1 MAPENTQKIV
11 VLDLAIEEENRIV
24 ATRHTAGGETTPEFL
39 VKWYPLKEAPKGF
52 QAVAGGVLYVPE
64 WVPISEEEDI
74 DGLDCTPQRCKY
86 EESTDMLVLLLP
98 EKTTLS
104 WLDHPK
110 AAKESRGRL
119 AVYWFRASPGETVA
133 AVWSLHANPQDARQ
147 LAQKINAFIG
157 DELGERPLY
166 SIDDYEHYDVVLSYA
181 SEDRAYAEDLA
192 QRLRAKG
199 CQVFYDH
206 DTRARLWGKELETEL
221 HNLYS
226 KRATYCVAL
235 VSKHYTEKKWPRRE
249 LKAALDGQVRN
260 RRADYILPVKID
272 GTRLQELPGDL
283 AYLGIEE
290 GVESICKTI
299 LEMLAKG

>member
-11 VLDLAIEEENRIV
+11 VLDLAIDTEDRVV
-24 ATRHTAGGETTPEFL
+24 ATRHTAGDDSTPEFL
-39 VKWYPLKEAPKGF
+39 VKWYPLKKAPKGF
-52 QAVAGGVLYVPE
+52 QAVAGGVVYVPD
-64 WVPISEEEDI
+64 WVPISEEEDV
-74 DGLDCTPQRCKY
+74 DGLDCTLQRCKY

-98 EKTTLS
+98 AKMTLS

-119 AVYWFRASPGETVA
+119 AVYWFRTSPGEPVA
-133 AVWSLHANPQDARQ
+133 AVWSLHRNPLDARQ
-147 LAQKINAFIG
+147 LAQNINAFIG

-181 SEDRAYAEDLA
+181 SEDRVYAEDLA
-192 QRLRAKG
+192 LRLRAEG
-199 CQVFYDH
+199 CHVFYDH

-221 HNLYS
+221 HNLYA
-226 KRATYCVAL
+226 KRATFCVPL
-235 VSKHYTEKKWPRRE
+235 VSRHYSEKKWPRRE

-272 GTRLQELPGDL
+272 GTRLRELPGDL
-283 AYLGIEE
+283 AYLGIED
-290 GVESICKTI
+290 GMESICQTI

>member
-1 MAPENTQKIV
+1 
-11 VLDLAIEEENRIV
+11 
-24 ATRHTAGGETTPEFL
+24 
-39 VKWYPLKEAPKGF
+39 
-52 QAVAGGVLYVPE
+52 
-64 WVPISEEEDI
+64 
-74 DGLDCTPQRCKY
+74 
-86 EESTDMLVLLLP
+86 MLVLLLP

-181 SEDRAYAEDLA
+181 SEDRVYAEDLA
-192 QRLRAKG
+192 VRLRSEG
-199 CQVFYDH
+199 CHVFYDH

-226 KRATYCVAL
+226 KRAAYCVAL
-235 VSKHYTEKKWPRRE
+235 VSKHYAEKKWPRRE

-272 GTRLQELPGDL
+272 NTRLEELPADL
-283 AYLGIEE
+283 VYLGIEE